1 MFRKKV
7 ICMLK
12 FRDLMEFPTKATNNM
27 PATCCVV
34 YVYVY
39 VCVCVCV
46 YVCVYA
52 EIGEGSVCVAGKADF
67 DWRRYR

>member
-1 MFRKKV
+1 
-7 ICMLK
+7 MLK
-12 FRDLMEFPTKATNNM
+12 FRDLLKFPTKATNNM

-34 YVYVY
+34 YV
-39 VCVCVCV
+39 CVCVSMCI
-46 YVCVYA
+46 CVYA

>member
-1 MFRKKV
+1 
-7 ICMLK
+7 MLK
-12 FRDLMEFPTKATNNM
+12 FRDLMEFPTTATNNV

-34 YVYVY
+34 YVCVS
-39 VCVCVCV
+39 VCVC
-46 YVCVYA
+46 VCVYA

>member
-1 MFRKKV
+1 
-7 ICMLK
+7 
-12 FRDLMEFPTKATNNM
+12 MEFSMKATNNM

-34 YVYVY
+34 YV
-39 VCVCVCV
+39 CVS
-46 YVCVYA
+46 VCVYA